1 MNFENS
7 IEFAK
12 QLDEKDP
19 LKSYKNEFL
28 FPKHNGKPVIYFTG
42 NSLGLQPKTAQAK
55 VQEVLSD
62 WATLAVDGHF
72 YGQNP
77 WWEMHEQLS
86 PKLANIVGA
95 KPQEVAVMNTLTAN
109 LHFLMVSFYKPTPNR
124 YKIICEE
131 KAFSSD
137 QYVFQSQ
144 LRFHGYHPQE
154 GIIEIKKHKGTHHWH
169 TEDILET
176 IEKNKDTAS
185 LLLMGGV
192 NYYNGQVF
200 DMQIITQKAKE
211 CDLMVGWDLAHAVGN
226 VKLELH
232 KWGVDFATWCSYK
245 YLNSGPGS
253 LAGIY
258 VNEKYLDQSNLNRFE
273 GWWGQDKATRF
284 QMQKTFKPMPNAE
297 AWQLSNLPILS
308 LAPQLASVQMFE
320 DVGMDA
326 LSTKSQKLTGYLQF
340 LLEHSQG
347 FNSHFELLTP
357 SKRGCQLSLYFKN
370 KGREVFD
377 ALSKQGVVT
386 DWREP
391 GVIRLAP
398 VPLYNSFEEMYQFA
412 EILKNVLRHVY
423 IV

>member
-7 IEFAK
+7 IDFAK
-12 QLDEKDP
+12 QLDEEDP
-19 LKSYKNEFL
+19 LRAYKNEFL
-28 FPKHNGKPVIYFTG
+28 FPEHGGKPVIYFTG

-55 VQEVLSD
+55 VQEVLND
-62 WATLAVDGHF
+62 WASLAVDGHF
-72 YGQNP
+72 YAQNP

-86 PKLANIVGA
+86 PKLANIIGA
-95 KPQEVAVMNTLTAN
+95 KPKEVAIMNTLTAN
-109 LHFLMVSFYKPTPNR
+109 LHFLMVSFYKPTPHR

-131 KAFSSD
+131 KAFPSD
-137 QYVFQSQ
+137 QYAFQSQ
-144 LRFHGYHPQE
+144 LRFHGYDPQD
-154 GIIEIKKHKGTHHWH
+154 GIIELKKRKGTHHWY
-169 TEDILET
+169 TEDVLET
-176 IEKNKDTAS
+176 IEKNKDTAT

-200 DMQIITQKAKE
+200 DMQSITQKAKE
-211 CDLMVGWDLAHAVGN
+211 CGLMVGWDLAHAVGN

-273 GWWGQDKATRF
+273 GWWGHDKATRF
-284 QMQKTFKPMPNAE
+284 QMQKNFKPMPNAE

-308 LAPQLASVQMFE
+308 LAPQLASVQMFD
-320 DVGMDA
+320 DVGMGA
-326 LSTKSQKLTGYLQF
+326 LVAKSQKLTNYLQY

-347 FNSHFELLTP
+347 FNRYFELLTP
-357 SKRGCQLSLYFKN
+357 LKRGCQLSLYFKN

-377 ALSKQGVVT
+377 AFSEHGVVA

-398 VPLYNSFEEMYQFA
+398 VPLYNSFEEMYLFA
-412 EILKNVLRHVY
+412 VILKNTLKQVY
-423 IV
+423 TL